1 MTWSK
6 TDIEE
11 ARSRALAPILK
22 DAGYKL
28 DSLANGAV
36 LVRNFRGLVVRG
48 NTWFWKEQNLRGNT
62 IDFFMVVEAKTFAQ
76 TMAIL
81 CPCEEDAP
89 KPAVSK
95 RKAAKDLDQPANDSL
110 PF

>member
-1 MTWSK
+1 MTWTK
-6 TDIEE
+6 AEIEE

-28 DSLANGAV
+28 DSVANGAV
-36 LVRNFRGLVVRG
+36 LVRAFRGLVVRG

-81 CPCEEDAP
+81 CPSEEDLLRPQASRR
-89 KPAVSK
+89 KPA
-95 RKAAKDLDQPANDSL
+95 KDNDSSL
-110 PF
+110 PL